1 MTRICKLFEL
11 LGIFLA
17 KCFQDGRRVDIPLAD
32 SFLKL
37 LCSAQD
43 GLPSSYTRRSV
54 SVESNIGSEDNNN
67 EEEKP
72 ISSTKATEEISTDD
86 NSLDNTQLNR
96 ITTDDVEGA
105 TGKEKLII
113 VDIEKEEEVSRKDGS
128 KEDVLKSEHTRPS
141 REEPLRSTLPWFSG
155 ILTINDLCSVDPYR
169 GKFLVKL
176 EEFITL
182 KSRILND
189 SSLSQREKDQK
200 VREMVFDG
208 NSQLQDMM

>member
-17 KCFQDGRRVDIPLAD
+17 KCFQDGRRIDIPLAN

-37 LCSAQD
+37 LCSTQD
-43 GLPSSYTRRSV
+43 GLPTSYTRKSV

-72 ISSTKATEEISTDD
+72 ISPANAKEEISTDD
-86 NSLDNTQLNR
+86 NCLDNTQLNR
-96 ITTDDVEGA
+96 TTDEVEGA
-105 TGKEKLII
+105 TGKERLIM
-113 VDIEKEEEVSRKDGS
+113 VDVEKEEEVSRKDGS
-128 KEDVLKSEHTRPS
+128 KEDVLKSEHTRLS
-141 REEPLRSTLPWFSG
+141 HEDPLRSTLPWFTG
-155 ILTINDLCSVDPYR
+155 ILTINDLRSVDPYR

-182 KSRILND
+182 KSSILND
-189 SSLSQREKDQK
+189 SSLSQREKNQK
-200 VREMVFDG
+200 VKEMVFDG
-208 NSQLQDMM
+208 NSQLEEMM

>member
-1 MTRICKLFEL
+1 MFEL

-17 KCFQDGRRVDIPLAD
+17 KCFQDGRRVDIPLSD

-43 GLPSSYTRRSV
+43 GLPSSYIRSV

-72 ISSTKATEEISTDD
+72 ISPAKATEEVSTDD

-96 ITTDDVEGA
+96 RTDEVEGA
-105 TGKEKLII
+105 TGKERLIM

-128 KEDVLKSEHTRPS
+128 KEDVLKSEHTQLS
-141 REEPLRSTLPWFSG
+141 HEEPLRSTLPWFTG
-155 ILTINDLCSVDPYR
+155 ILTINDLRSVDPYR

-176 EEFITL
+176 EDFITL
-182 KSRILND
+182 KSSILND
-189 SSLSQREKDQK
+189 SSLSQREKNQK
-200 VREMVFDG
+200 VKEMVFDG
-208 NSQLQDMM
+208 NCQLQEMM